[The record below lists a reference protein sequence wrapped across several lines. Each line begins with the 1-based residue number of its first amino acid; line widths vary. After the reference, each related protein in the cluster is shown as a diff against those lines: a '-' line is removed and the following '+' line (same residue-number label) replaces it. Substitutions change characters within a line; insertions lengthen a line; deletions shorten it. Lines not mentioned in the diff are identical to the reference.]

1 MPVFVVKD
9 DLSLRETLASFMEK
23 KRGHGH
29 ESPIVVVIAL
39 GFFFLF
45 VCFFF
50 PSERVRCA
58 KMYLF
63 QKAYEPGMFVCT

>member
-23 KRGHGH
+23 KRGAQ
-29 ESPIVVVIAL
+29 PRKPYCCCYCFRV
-39 GFFFLF
+39 FFFLF
-45 VCFFF
+45 VFFS

-63 QKAYEPGMFVCT
+63 QKAYEPEMFVCT